1 MGLPKG
7 RSNNLNGR
15 PIGSVNKDKALVT
28 SFLDY
33 LVDSGFEKFEI
44 EMNKLK
50 GKDYIKIFLSIAKIM
65 SHDRSH
71 VQANEKLIQFFNQKI
86 KQDGTN

>member
-1 MGLPKG
+1 
-7 RSNNLNGR
+7 
-15 PIGSVNKDKALVT
+15 
-28 SFLDY
+28 
-33 LVDSGFEKFEI
+33 
-44 EMNKLK
+44 
-50 GKDYIKIFLSIAKIM
+50 M